1 MDEIALV
8 QSALKGDLDA
18 YNRLVLA
25 YQDVAYNVAY
35 RMLNDDDL
43 AADAVQNA
51 FISAWRSLPSYR
63 GGSFKAWVMR
73 MVTNGCY
80 DELRRQ
86 KRRPTTPL
94 EPVSLEDDEENDS
107 PKWMASEDP
116 LPETTLEQ
124 AELEHAIQHCL
135 EHLPVDF
142 RAVVILV
149 DVQGMDYEEVAES
162 VHTPLGTV
170 KSRLARA
177 RLRMRD
183 CLQGF
188 KELLPSQFRLED
200 EVQS

>member
-142 RAVVILV
+142 RAVVVLV

-162 VHTPLGTV
+162 VCTPLGTV

-188 KELLPSQFRLED
+188 KELLPTQFRLED
-200 EVQS
+200 EVKS